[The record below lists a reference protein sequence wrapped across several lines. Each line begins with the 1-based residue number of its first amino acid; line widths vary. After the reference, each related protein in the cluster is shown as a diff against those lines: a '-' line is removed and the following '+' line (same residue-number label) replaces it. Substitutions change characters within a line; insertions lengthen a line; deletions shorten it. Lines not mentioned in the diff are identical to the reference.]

1 MILDQDLPLLTVAM
15 PDARY
20 PLLVP
25 VLDLHG
31 RSPPAICVGTGINRI
46 RQYMTDRPTGGHF
59 PLNGRSAISMHHAG
73 QRDPFLLHPKQYL
86 SHGLQLRELVEDKS
100 DCIPD
105 LTIGILLNP
114 IILSL
119 QMADRYRTKQLST
132 PSLLSSSGKRPLPE
146 DRQFHLAH
154 SSLHAEHHS
163 IVGHTRIVHLLLV
176 DNECSNHS
184 AEL

>member
-1 MILDQDLPLLTVAM
+1 MEDLPSRCTALGNGIPSCFIQSNTCLTVCSSANLWKT
-15 PDARY
+15 R
-20 PLLVP
+20 
-25 VLDLHG
+25 
-31 RSPPAICVGTGINRI
+31 AIA
-46 RQYMTDRPTGGHF
+46 
-59 PLNGRSAISMHHAG
+59 S
-73 QRDPFLLHPKQYL
+73 
-86 SHGLQLRELVEDKS
+86 
-100 DCIPD
+100 PD

-119 QMADRYRTKQLST
+119 QIADRYRTKQLST
-132 PSLLSSSGKRPLPE
+132 PSLLPSSGKRPLPE
-146 DRQFHLAH
+146 ERQFHLAH